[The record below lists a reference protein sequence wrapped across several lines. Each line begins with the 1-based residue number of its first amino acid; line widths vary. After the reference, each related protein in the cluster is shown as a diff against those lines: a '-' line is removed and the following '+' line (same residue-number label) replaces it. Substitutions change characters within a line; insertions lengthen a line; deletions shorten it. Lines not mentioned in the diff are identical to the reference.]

1 MEPVDE
7 NKTDLNKKLLDD
19 KHSAND
25 SFFCVNF
32 FQYMKSC
39 FYYMHRYK

>member
-19 KHSAND
+19 KQSAND

-32 FQYMKSC
+32 FQYMTSC
-39 FYYMHRYK
+39 CFLLYA